1 VPPQVRMRV
10 DSFWYGIRPQKLS
23 RKAARLFP
31 RAGTIDL
38 GRWRPMGAVTAA
50 QLCHKTAQPALSPRA
65 ALERQA
71 PRPERS
77 APRKNYTQ
85 TSKPQ
90 SLAGPEELEKDNDT
104 NRNSTVTHRSPP
116 FIKSDFGPKTCPL
129 NWSHIP
135 AMGPWVD
142 RAQGGGGGGGG
153 NGGGRQRPE
162 TGDRRWRRAEAE
174 AETEAGAEAEAEAE
188 ADAIHRLLA
197 KLGPTSARW
206 F

>member
-1 VPPQVRMRV
+1 
-10 DSFWYGIRPQKLS
+10 
-23 RKAARLFP
+23 
-31 RAGTIDL
+31 
-38 GRWRPMGAVTAA
+38 
-50 QLCHKTAQPALSPRA
+50 LCHKTAQPALSPRA

-116 FIKSDFGPKTCPL
+116 FIKSDFGPKTCL

-135 AMGPWVD
+135 AMGRSGAGRRRRRRRKQEADARD
-142 RAQGGGGGGGG
+142 RRPETGGGGGPKRKLKRKR
-153 NGGGRQRPE
+153 GR
-162 TGDRRWRRAEAE
+162 RRKRKRRRTQSIACWRS
-174 AETEAGAEAEAEAE
+174 
-188 ADAIHRLLA
+188 
-197 KLGPTSARW
+197 LGPPRPGGSDNSHSHTASISCKIP
-206 F
+206 

>member
-1 VPPQVRMRV
+1 MCRALFKKSSVGGTRVPPQVRMRV

-23 RKAARLFP
+23 RKAARLFT
-31 RAGTIDL
+31 RAGTIDV
-38 GRWRPMGAVTAA
+38 GRWQPMGAVTAA

-135 AMGPWVD
+135 AV
-142 RAQGGGGGGGG
+142 
-153 NGGGRQRPE
+153 GRSGAGRRRRRRRKRRRTPE
-162 TGDRRWRRAEAE
+162 TRDRRQEV
-174 AETEAGAEAEAEAE
+174 EAG
-188 ADAIHRLLA
+188 RS
-197 KLGPTSARW
+197 GS
-206 F
+206 